1 MLVFRAA
8 SHSFFDTYY
17 PLFQWNNLKSRFNI
31 VFYIPMATVLDWD
44 ETFSMQANVLTPGSQ
59 RVVLSG
65 FITERRPDGVYAAPL
80 LPQLFYGADGTQ
92 LSSWSQNISGTGE
105 QTILSRSGGLPTIP
119 KDELYWRKVS
129 GPTQPVAA
137 QPVVPAASLTPTP
150 FTLIPLL
157 FLGVI
162 VYFAIRKIKGGR

>member
-1 MLVFRAA
+1 M
-8 SHSFFDTYY
+8 S
-17 PLFQWNNLKSRFNI
+17 P
-31 VFYIPMATVLDWD
+31 VLDWD
-44 ETFSMQANVLTPGSQ
+44 ESFSMQANVLTPGSQ

-80 LPQLFYGADGTQ
+80 LPQLFYGSDGTQ

-119 KDELYWRKVS
+119 KEELYWRKVS
-129 GPTQPVAA
+129 EPTQT
-137 QPVVPAASLTPTP
+137 VVPAASLAPAP

-157 FLGVI
+157 LLGV
-162 VYFAIRKIKGGR
+162 VLYFAIRKIKGSR

>member
-1 MLVFRAA
+1 
-8 SHSFFDTYY
+8 
-17 PLFQWNNLKSRFNI
+17 
-31 VFYIPMATVLDWD
+31 MATVLDWD
-44 ETFSMQANVLTPGSQ
+44 ESFTMQANVLTPGSQ

-80 LPQLFYGADGTQ
+80 LPQLFYGSDGTQ
-92 LSSWSQNISGTGE
+92 LSTWSQNISGTGQ

-129 GPTQPVAA
+129 EPA

-162 VYFAIRKIKGGR
+162 IYFAIRKIKGSR